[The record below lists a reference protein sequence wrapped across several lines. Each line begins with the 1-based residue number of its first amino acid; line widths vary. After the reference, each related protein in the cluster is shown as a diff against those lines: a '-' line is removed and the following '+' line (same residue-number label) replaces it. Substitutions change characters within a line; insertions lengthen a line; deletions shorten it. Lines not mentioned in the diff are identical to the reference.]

1 MWHHSTDTHNR
12 DAQFNV
18 PPLSLFH
25 NQQIV
30 PFSPFSHNRKTHR
43 EKRTTTR
50 IPTMII
56 IIIIVI
62 IIIIII
68 IILIFISLL
77 RVCVCVCVEN
87 AQNTGDRFIWSH
99 KSHPATTRDD
109 FPRLWLH
116 HRHQL
121 AHNLHTHCIRE
132 GYTMFL
138 FFFWTYSFGWNVKCQ
153 RHLIRF
159 SPFFSPCPFFF
170 FQWKGK
176 QKLFHKMQR
185 LRRNIEGMTK
195 RKPFSLFFFAVR
207 RCQKVNRIHTLPR
220 RAWDAG
226 NLLLLSVSLSP
237 PQSCFLLFFFVILLS
252 FSRVGAT

>member
-1 MWHHSTDTHNR
+1 M
-12 DAQFNV
+12 
-18 PPLSLFH
+18 
-25 NQQIV
+25 
-30 PFSPFSHNRKTHR
+30 
-43 EKRTTTR
+43 
-50 IPTMII
+50 
-56 IIIIVI
+56 
-62 IIIIII
+62 
-68 IILIFISLL
+68 
-77 RVCVCVCVEN
+77 CVCVEN
-87 AQNTGDRFIWSH
+87 AQNTRDRFIWSH

-170 FQWKGK
+170 FNEKGNK
-176 QKLFHKMQR
+176 NCFTRCKDV

-195 RKPFSLFFFAVR
+195 RKPFSLFFFGRACV
-207 RCQKVNRIHTLPR
+207 CQKVNRIHTLPR

-237 PQSCFLLFFFVILLS
+237 PQSCFLLFFFVIFLS